1 MNFFKSGVRRL
12 EQGLLEQIGAT
23 TSSRDATF
31 DADDQR
37 WVAEERQGRR
47 KGAPR
52 CTPLLYTGVHD

>member
-37 WVAEERQGRR
+37 WVAEERRR
-47 KGAPR
+47 RRRSAPR
-52 CTPLLYTGVHD
+52 RTPSLHTGVHD